1 MPWSNPWGGGSGGD
15 GGSYDPLGT
24 AAATVA
30 AHVAAPDPHP
40 SYATDADLSGKE
52 PALGNPDTDGKVLSS
67 TAAGVR
73 SWIDAADGASGS
85 STQSAESVILRTALF
100 GGF

>member
-1 MPWSNPWGGGSGGD
+1 MPWVNPWSGGEG

-24 AAATVA
+24 AAAAVS

-40 SYATDADLSGKE
+40 AYATDADLSGKE
-52 PALGNPDTDGKVLSS
+52 PALGAPDTDGKVLSS

-73 SWIDAADGASGS
+73 SWVTMSGS
-85 STQSAESVILRTALF
+85 SGPVSPVIAVNNALLF